1 MSILFDI
8 GTELKYRKEFRK
20 LKRQKYKIKSFLP
33 NQKLEGRTR
42 ERTPLLPTLSYL
54 PSDDPEMS
62 QLIFILYFLHTLN
75 SYFLLICLISLSI
88 LIFILYIFW
97 NIDFHLFIIFRH
109 PPFAVRRPLSA
120 IRRPFPCFTAPAT
133 RSLTNSFSYTF
144 FYSTYKLSLFFC
156 KK

>member
-120 IRRPFPCFTAPAT
+120 IRRPFPYFTAPAM
-133 RSLTNSFSYTF
+133 RSLTNSFSYTC

>member
-8 GTELKYRKEFRK
+8 GTDLKYRKEFRK
-20 LKRQKYKIKSFLP
+20 LKRQKYKSFLP

-54 PSDDPEMS
+54 PSDHPEMS
-62 QLIFILYFLHTLN
+62 QLIVILYFLHTLN

-144 FYSTYKLSLFFC
+144 FYSTYKLSLFVC

>member
-8 GTELKYRKEFRK
+8 GTDLKYRKEFRK
-20 LKRQKYKIKSFLP
+20 LKRQKYKSFLP

-54 PSDDPEMS
+54 PSDHPEMS
-62 QLIFILYFLHTLN
+62 QLIVILYFLHTLN

>member
-88 LIFILYIFW
+88 LIFILYIF
-97 NIDFHLFIIFRH
+97 
-109 PPFAVRRPLSA
+109 
-120 IRRPFPCFTAPAT
+120 
-133 RSLTNSFSYTF
+133 
-144 FYSTYKLSLFFC
+144 
-156 KK
+156 

>member
-8 GTELKYRKEFRK
+8 GTDLKYRKEFRK
-20 LKRQKYKIKSFLP
+20 LKRQKYKSFLP

-54 PSDDPEMS
+54 PSDHPEMS
-62 QLIFILYFLHTLN
+62 QLIVILYFLHTLN

-88 LIFILYIFW
+88 LIFILYIFG
-97 NIDFHLFIIFRH
+97 NMDFHLFIIFRH

-120 IRRPFPCFTAPAT
+120 IRRPFPCFTAPAM

>member
-8 GTELKYRKEFRK
+8 GTDLKYRKEFLK
-20 LKRQKYKIKSFLP
+20 LKRQKYKSFLP

-120 IRRPFPCFTAPAT
+120 IRRPFPCFTAPAM

>member
-8 GTELKYRKEFRK
+8 GTDLKYRKEFRK
-20 LKRQKYKIKSFLP
+20 LKRQKYKSFLP

-54 PSDDPEMS
+54 LSDDPEMS

-88 LIFILYIFW
+88 LIFILHIFW

>member
-97 NIDFHLFIIFRH
+97 NIDFHLFIILRH

-120 IRRPFPCFTAPAT
+120 IRRPFPCFTAPAM
-133 RSLTNSFSYTF
+133 RSLANSFSYTF

>member
-8 GTELKYRKEFRK
+8 GTDLKYRKEFRK
-20 LKRQKYKIKSFLP
+20 LKRQKYKSFLP

-54 PSDDPEMS
+54 PSDHPEMS
-62 QLIFILYFLHTLN
+62 QLIVILYFLHTLN

-109 PPFAVRRPLSA
+109 PPFAVRRSPSAVGHPPSVPL
-120 IRRPFPCFTAPAT
+120 FY
-133 RSLTNSFSYTF
+133 RSRFEIF
-144 FYSTYKLSLFFC
+144 DKLFQLHLFL
-156 KK
+156 

>member
-8 GTELKYRKEFRK
+8 GADLEYRKRISQTETTEIQIF
-20 LKRQKYKIKSFLP
+20 FP

-88 LIFILYIFW
+88 LIFILHIFW

-109 PPFAVRRPLSA
+109 PPFAVRRSPSAVRHPPSVPL
-120 IRRPFPCFTAPAT
+120 
-133 RSLTNSFSYTF
+133 
-144 FYSTYKLSLFFC
+144 FYSSRYEIFDKLFQLHLFL
-156 KK
+156 